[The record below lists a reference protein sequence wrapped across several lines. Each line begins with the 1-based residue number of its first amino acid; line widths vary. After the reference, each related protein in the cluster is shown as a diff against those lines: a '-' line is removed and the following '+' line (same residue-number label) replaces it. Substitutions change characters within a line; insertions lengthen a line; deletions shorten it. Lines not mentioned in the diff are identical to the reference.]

1 MVIKNFLI
9 HSKSIGKSSY
19 LWNSA
24 SAMLNSFQTVVILMV
39 ISRIDP
45 VNDAGIFVIAYAIGN
60 LMLTIGRYGI
70 RQFQASDVVE
80 KYSYREY
87 YYFTE
92 CYSSMTGWISAEKFS
107 R

>member
-1 MVIKNFLI
+1 MELRVRYAELLPNGG
-9 HSKSIGKSSY
+9 HSDGD
-19 LWNSA
+19 
-24 SAMLNSFQTVVILMV
+24 F
-39 ISRIDP
+39 RIDP

-87 YYFTE
+87 YIPGF
-92 CYSSMTGWISAEKFS
+92 
-107 R
+107 